1 MTSIKAHET
10 VMEEKTFK
18 AEKMHIMRKKRSQN
32 HLDQRQTKL
41 KQQ

>member
-18 AEKMHIMRKKRSQN
+18 AEKVHIMREKKK
-32 HLDQRQTKL
+32 DL
-41 KQQ
+41 KII